1 MNFRCVSFSFD
12 DKHYGLH
19 LDDVVHIIR
28 FEQVLP
34 VPGTSELVEG
44 VLNLRGDV
52 VPVINLRRVLGL
64 KEGGSR
70 RRQRVII
77 IRREGRMIG
86 LLVDSVREIKVN
98 EADYQPQGKH
108 PGLSGAAALAVLG
121 IVKWQQQTLT
131 ILDIFELLAN
141 LAQGSAPVQGQSRA
155 VAR

>member
-19 LDDVVHIIR
+19 LNDVVHIIR
-28 FEQVLP
+28 CEQVLP
-34 VPGTSELVEG
+34 VPGTPELVEG

-64 KEGGSR
+64 KKAGNR

-86 LLVDSVREIKVN
+86 LLVDSVREIKVD
-98 EADYQPQGKH
+98 EADYQPEGKH
-108 PGLSGAAALAVLG
+108 PGLSDVAVLAVLG

-131 ILDIFELLAN
+131 ILDIFKLLAS
-141 LAQGSAPVQGQSRA
+141 LTQGSAPVQGQSRVGA
-155 VAR
+155 K